1 MVIAGIIGS
10 KNNNIFK
17 CLNILLSGKSL
28 KYSVVDYNKLLEDG
42 GNLFSSYLKEL
53 YGNDFDLVLIY
64 LQEDK
69 NLVQGIAFEF
79 DVVIFTTDDKA
90 TNIFEVNREF
100 CKGIIKHLHNN
111 GTVLYNSDFLVPPE
125 VFQGR
130 AFHMITYGFNS
141 KASIT
146 ASSVGDSLTDDFF
159 LCSLQRSTIDIKKR
173 VLEPQEY
180 KLKRLVDCASDNEML
195 AIMSAG
201 IVLGVI

>member
-17 CLNILLSGKSL
+17 CLNILLSGNSL
-28 KYSVVDYNKLLEDG
+28 KYSIVDYNKLMEDEG
-42 GNLFSSYLKEL
+42 RVFSSYLKEL

-64 LQEDK
+64 FQEDE
-69 NLVQGIAFEF
+69 NLIKGVDFEF
-79 DVVIFTTDDKA
+79 DVVIFTTDDKG
-90 TNIFEVNREF
+90 TNIFEENRDF
-100 CKGIIKHLHNN
+100 CAGIINHLHNN
-111 GTVLYNSDFLVPPE
+111 GTVLYNSDFTVPPE
-125 VFQGR
+125 IFQRR

-159 LCSLQRSTIDIKKR
+159 LCSLQRSTIDIQKR

-195 AIMSAG
+195 AIISAG